1 MRRTGS
7 LLLLACIPVSLQSGW
22 LGFPLSH
29 TLAGMSFPILRQYH
43 VGSGPALAS
52 YGAAVGILFLFA
64 SIARWRDN
72 FDQLYWAALGILLL
86 VATALVQVAFGD
98 PLMLRRLVDEADW
111 QQAAQQ
117 FALQYLPSNRGFE
130 YVVWRTLP
138 LDTVG
143 QRLIAGWYFMGDGWY
158 ATLIAAVATWGIAL
172 NNVTGLRCIRRVALT
187 GGLLVLVFGVF
198 LARPL
203 VSQHKIVEATRAEA
217 RGDAKN
223 ALDQYQSALALDRW
237 NALRIDIRER
247 VGIIHADLGQTGT
260 ADYRIYRAEASLKQ
274 GRATDAVREYEQL
287 EASGGA
293 VAALARSRIAMI
305 CTDFGLQLYAT
316 GAFGGAVQAWQKALA
331 QVPSHWLAAFLLTR
345 GYFAIGQY
353 SQTAELAQ
361 RLVKASDPIFVA
373 NLYSNMGDARTRA
386 GSFGEGHVAYSSSYL
401 NDYVNN
407 RRGIASLIGP

>member
-7 LLLLACIPVSLQSGW
+7 LLLLVCIPVSLRSGW

-29 TLAGMSFPILRQYH
+29 TLAGISFPILRQYH
-43 VGSGPALAS
+43 IGSGPALVS

-64 SIARWRDN
+64 GIARWREN
-72 FDQLYWAALGILLL
+72 FDQLYWAALGILIF
-86 VATALVQVAFGD
+86 VATALLQVAFGD
-98 PLMLRRLVDEADW
+98 PLMLRRLADEADW

-130 YVVWRTLP
+130 YIVWRTLP
-138 LDTVG
+138 FDTVG

-158 ATLIAAVATWGIAL
+158 ATLIAAVATWVIAL
-172 NNVTGLRCIRRVALT
+172 NSVTGLRRIRRVALT
-187 GGLLVLVFGVF
+187 GGLLVLVFGIF

-203 VSQHKIVEATRAEA
+203 VSQHDIVEATRAEA
-217 RGDAKN
+217 RGDAKV
-223 ALDQYQSALALDRW
+223 ALDRYQSALALDGW

-247 VGIIHADLGQTGT
+247 VGMIHANLGQTGT
-260 ADYRIYRAEASLKQ
+260 SDYRIYRAEASLEQ

-287 EASGGA
+287 ESSGGA
-293 VAALARSRIAMI
+293 IAALARSRVATIW
-305 CTDFGLQLYAT
+305 TDFGHPQYAT

-345 GYFAIGQY
+345 GYFAVGQY
-353 SQTAELAQ
+353 SQTTELAQ

-407 RRGIASLIGP
+407 RRGIASLVGP